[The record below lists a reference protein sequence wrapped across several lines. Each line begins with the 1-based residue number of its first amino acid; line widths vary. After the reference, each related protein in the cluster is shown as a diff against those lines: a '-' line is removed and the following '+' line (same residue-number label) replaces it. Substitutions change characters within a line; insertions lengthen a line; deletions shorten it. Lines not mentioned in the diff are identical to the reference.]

1 MPFVMSLTF
10 TPYGRAWCV
19 SASVHG
25 RSVCRYVY
33 LLDGQGRVRLRASG
47 PAQGDEVDTLLQA
60 AQQLLDKE

>member
-1 MPFVMSLTF
+1 MSLNF
-10 TPYGRAWCV
+10 IPLAELGV
-19 SASVHG
+19 SMRQFIG
-25 RSVCRYVY
+25 RYVY